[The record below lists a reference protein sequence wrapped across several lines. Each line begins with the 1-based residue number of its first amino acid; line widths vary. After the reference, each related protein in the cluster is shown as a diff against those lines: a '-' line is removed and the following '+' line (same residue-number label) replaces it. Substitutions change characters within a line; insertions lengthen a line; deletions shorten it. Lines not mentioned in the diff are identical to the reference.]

1 MLKFVSLSSGSSGNC
16 YLLSDGT
23 NAILIDAGVSFRSL
37 KRNLMMLGCS
47 LDMIRCVL
55 VTHDHLDHIR
65 HLGSFCK
72 HLKVPVYATETLHR
86 ALASHLFTRDWI
98 GPYRHILKEGMTEPV
113 LTGLYDSVEDYP
125 QVNCFEV
132 PHDATQTVG
141 YFIRWHG
148 RSFFLMT
155 DAGRVTE
162 EAVGYASRADA
173 VVIESNYDPAM
184 LFSGPYPHELRMRI
198 SRGNGHLSNDECAEA
213 VRRIWPPGL
222 RHIFLCHLS
231 ENNNTPSLAFD
242 ASSDALR
249 NIPLEG
255 GLTAKDVTNLQAL
268 PRSSLSAVYA
278 I

>member
-98 GPYRHILKEGMTEPV
+98 GPYRHILKEGVAEPV

-198 SRGNGHLSNDECAEA
+198 SRGNGHLSND
-213 VRRIWPPGL
+213 
-222 RHIFLCHLS
+222 
-231 ENNNTPSLAFD
+231 
-242 ASSDALR
+242 
-249 NIPLEG
+249 
-255 GLTAKDVTNLQAL
+255 
-268 PRSSLSAVYA
+268 
-278 I
+278 

>member
-155 DAGRVTE
+155 DAGRGCRLCLQGGCGGDRVQL
-162 EAVGYASRADA
+162 RPCDA
-173 VVIESNYDPAM
+173 VQRP
-184 LFSGPYPHELRMRI
+184 LP
-198 SRGNGHLSNDECAEA
+198 SRTSDE
-213 VRRIWPPGL
+213 
-222 RHIFLCHLS
+222 
-231 ENNNTPSLAFD
+231 D
-242 ASSDALR
+242 
-249 NIPLEG
+249 
-255 GLTAKDVTNLQAL
+255 L
-268 PRSSLSAVYA
+268 PRERPSQQ
-278 I
+278 

>member
-37 KRNLMMLGCS
+37 KRNLMMLGYS

-98 GPYRHILKEGMTEPV
+98 GPYRHILKEGVAEPV

-132 PHDATQTVG
+132 PHDATQT
-141 YFIRWHG
+141 
-148 RSFFLMT
+148 
-155 DAGRVTE
+155 
-162 EAVGYASRADA
+162 
-173 VVIESNYDPAM
+173 
-184 LFSGPYPHELRMRI
+184 
-198 SRGNGHLSNDECAEA
+198 
-213 VRRIWPPGL
+213 
-222 RHIFLCHLS
+222 
-231 ENNNTPSLAFD
+231 
-242 ASSDALR
+242 
-249 NIPLEG
+249 
-255 GLTAKDVTNLQAL
+255 
-268 PRSSLSAVYA
+268 
-278 I
+278 

>member
-1 MLKFVSLSSGSSGNC
+1 MAWQK
-16 YLLSDGT
+16 LLPD
-23 NAILIDAGVSFRSL
+23 DRS
-37 KRNLMMLGCS
+37 
-47 LDMIRCVL
+47 
-55 VTHDHLDHIR
+55 
-65 HLGSFCK
+65 
-72 HLKVPVYATETLHR
+72 
-86 ALASHLFTRDWI
+86 
-98 GPYRHILKEGMTEPV
+98 
-113 LTGLYDSVEDYP
+113 
-125 QVNCFEV
+125 
-132 PHDATQTVG
+132 
-141 YFIRWHG
+141 
-148 RSFFLMT
+148 
-155 DAGRVTE
+155 GRVTE

-213 VRRIWPPGL
+213 VRRIWHPGL